1 MCRTHLLPQASAS
14 NSRYLTHASHSPSPS
29 SLGLELSKDC
39 APNDSILTHTFQTH
53 LLLMAVDSPIP
64 PWTLRTRPP
73 RTISIPTDNI
83 RFQVLYLILLPLDCL
98 VSSHFALTYPSP
110 TNPRPPTARS
120 WFQYP
125 SIPTSF
131 LENRQK
137 RVQDEQDKEKWLI
150 KAGGSG
156 IPIRPEVGGFMP
168 AHGPPTTIITGHSRS
183 ATKPV
188 AGNRTQRRN

>member
-1 MCRTHLLPQASAS
+1 MRRTHLLPQASAS

-39 APNDSILTHTFQTH
+39 APNDSIPTHTFQTH
-53 LLLMAVDSPIP
+53 LLLMAVDSPVSSHPNPSTPCITLIYSPKIP

-131 LENRQK
+131 LENRVCPATGLYRLGQPCPHTI
-137 RVQDEQDKEKWLI
+137 QDDSEDSDGTNSED
-150 KAGGSG
+150 G
-156 IPIRPEVGGFMP
+156 
-168 AHGPPTTIITGHSRS
+168 
-183 ATKPV
+183 
-188 AGNRTQRRN
+188 